1 MKMAN
6 IAAPLRRAK
15 TSGSEVKE
23 DVHADPG
30 VSAAGCVDVRR
41 GPIGDIAVADGAI
54 VVANYGDDSI
64 AVLNAATL
72 AVESIIAV
80 PGEPVAVAVADDRA
94 YVSTSSWT
102 HDEVAV
108 VDLTA
113 KSVIAT
119 YDLAFSVTALT
130 VSPDGKRVF
139 AGRTGDGYADV
150 AVIDV
155 PAERMGTIEIATGAG
170 IGIDAV
176 EVDAAGKRLYVG
188 TTDARGSALVVV
200 NVETA
205 RVDRAV
211 QIGAPIRDIA
221 VADGA
226 AYVLTSDRARGGV
239 VHVIPMATGRITGTV
254 QLGGAPTQLAMG
266 ADRTRA
272 YVVDYDRVE
281 VLCTLTHKV
290 IDTITVG
297 SRPSSVAVGA
307 GGGRLHVADYTGA
320 ITVYKV
326 ATATPLMYA
335 DFVATDPIV
344 IPDVPELEPAAV

>member
-1 MKMAN
+1 MRMAN
-6 IAAPLRRAK
+6 VVAPVMQAK

-23 DVHADPG
+23 GVHGGPDVSLVGSVA
-30 VSAAGCVDVRR
+30 VRR
-41 GPIGDIAVADGAI
+41 GPIGDIAAADGVI
-54 VVANYGDDSI
+54 VAANYGDDSI
-64 AVLNAATL
+64 AVLDAARV
-72 AVESIIAV
+72 AVQSIIAL

-102 HDEVAV
+102 HDEIAV
-108 VDLTA
+108 VDLTT

-155 PAERMGTIEIATGAG
+155 PAERMGTIDVATGAG

-176 EVDAAGKRLYVG
+176 ALDATGKRLYVG
-188 TTDARGSALVVV
+188 TTDARGSALVIV

-205 RVDRAV
+205 RVERAV
-211 QIGAPIRDIA
+211 QIGAPIRGIA
-221 VADGA
+221 VADGT

-239 VHVIPMATGRITGTV
+239 VHVIALATGRITGTM
-254 QLGGAPTQLAMG
+254 QLGGAPTQLIMG
-266 ADRTRA
+266 TDKARA
-272 YVVDYDRVE
+272 YVVDYDRVA

-297 SRPSSVAVGA
+297 ARPSGVAVEA
-307 GGGRLHVADYTGA
+307 AGGRLHVADYTGVVTTYA
-320 ITVYKV
+320 V
-326 ATATPLMYA
+326 ATAAPLMYS

-344 IPDVPELEPAAV
+344 VPDVPELEPATV

>member
-1 MKMAN
+1 MAN
-6 IAAPLRRAK
+6 VMTPVMQAK
-15 TSGSEVKE
+15 TTGSKVTEGVHGGP
-23 DVHADPG
+23 DVSLVG
-30 VSAAGCVDVRR
+30 SAPVRR
-41 GPIGDIAVADGAI
+41 GPIGDIAAADPVI

-102 HDEVAV
+102 HDEIAV

-119 YDLAFSVTALT
+119 YDLAFNVTALT

-139 AGRTGDGYADV
+139 AGRTGNGYADV

-155 PAERMGTIEIATGAG
+155 PAERMGTIDIATGAG

-176 EVDAAGKRLYVG
+176 ELDATGKRLYVG

-205 RVDRAV
+205 RVVRTV
-211 QIGAPIRDIA
+211 QLGAPIRDVA
-221 VADGA
+221 VADGTV
-226 AYVLTSDRARGGV
+226 YVLTSDRARGGV
-239 VHVIPMATGRITGTV
+239 VHVVARATGRITGTI
-254 QLGGAPTQLAMG
+254 QLGGVPTQLTMG
-266 ADRTRA
+266 ANDTHA
-272 YVVDYDRVE
+272 YVVDYDRVA

-290 IDTITVG
+290 IDTLTVG
-297 SRPSSVAVGA
+297 ARPSSVAVGA
-307 GGGRLHVADYTGA
+307 GGTRLNVADYTGVVSA
-320 ITVYKV
+320 YHVE
-326 ATATPLMYA
+326 TATPLMYS

-344 IPDVPELEPAAV
+344 MPEVVDLDVLHG